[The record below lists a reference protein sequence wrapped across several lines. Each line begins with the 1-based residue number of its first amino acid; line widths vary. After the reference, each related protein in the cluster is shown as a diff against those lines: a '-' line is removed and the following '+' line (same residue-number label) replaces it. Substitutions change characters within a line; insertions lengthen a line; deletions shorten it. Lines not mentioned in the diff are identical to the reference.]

1 MNNTILRANMGRIDI
16 SPRPEHMRAMGP
28 AFGGADGLR
37 KVAFPLHARLA
48 VLDAGNAAVI
58 VIALDACWITESV
71 AHLFQ
76 EQFAPAI
83 GIPAGHILLCAS
95 HSHTAP
101 PLAMDDAYAHW
112 TQWVLETLRAAVPAA
127 WAGRRPA
134 RAGVGYGYRFGVCF
148 NQRMPQADT
157 QTKFVRDHI
166 EGRANPR
173 PIDPNI
179 GVLRIDEASG
189 KLMGALMH
197 FAAHPAT
204 LINHP
209 EVSPDFPGFMCDYV
223 ERRRPGAVAAFLQG
237 ACGDINIDY
246 MFTTLGAAQY
256 TGSLL
261 GKEVNRVLDDII
273 TSERFPI
280 SVLSRQHRL
289 PLEDMPAEAEIAAWE
304 KGCDEYLAHAADD
317 PTLLWVNGLNM
328 SEYVSAETRVDMV
341 RKLRQWCD
349 WFREHREQI
358 ALVQDCP
365 YDLVAV
371 RLGDLTALFQ
381 SFEAFV
387 EIGLELR
394 RLSPSRHTWLVG
406 YTNDCKGYLPTAA
419 EYRRGGYEPHSRRYQ
434 RDPRNQPRN
443 LAENADALFIANAL
457 AAIRKVTT

>member
-1 MNNTILRANMGRIDI
+1 MANHALRANMLKVDI
-16 SPRPEHMRAMGP
+16 SPRPEHLQAMGS
-28 AFGGADGLR
+28 AFGGADGFR
-37 KVAFPLHARLA
+37 KVAFPLHARLT
-48 VLDAGNAAVI
+48 VLDAGNTAVI
-58 VIALDACWITESV
+58 VIALDACWITEPV
-71 AHLFQ
+71 ARLFQ
-76 EQFAPAI
+76 EQLAPAI

-112 TQWVLETLRAAVPAA
+112 TQWVLETLRAAIPAA

-134 RAGVGYGYRFGVCF
+134 RAGAGYGYRFGVCF
-148 NQRMPQADT
+148 NRRLPQADT
-157 QTKFVRDHI
+157 RTKFVRDHI
-166 EGRANPR
+166 EGRTNPR

-189 KLMGALMH
+189 KLMGVLMN

-223 ERRRPGAVAAFLQG
+223 ERRRSGAVAAFLQG
-237 ACGDINIDY
+237 ACGDILIDY

-261 GKEVNRVLDDII
+261 GKEVNRVLDDIS

-280 SVLSRQHRL
+280 SVLPRQYKL
-289 PLEDMPAEAEIAAWE
+289 PLEDMPVEADLAAWE

-328 SEYVSAETRVDMV
+328 TEYVSAETRIAMV
-341 RKLRQWCD
+341 RKLREWCD
-349 WFREHREQI
+349 WVREHREQI
-358 ALVQDCP
+358 AGVKDCP
-365 YDLVAV
+365 YESVAV
-371 RLGDLTALFQ
+371 RLGDLTALFHP
-381 SFEAFV
+381 FEAFV

-419 EYRRGGYEPHSRRYQ
+419 EYRRGGYEPKSRRYA
-434 RDPRNQPRN
+434 RDLREQPRN
-443 LAENADALFIANAL
+443 PAENAAAVFLANAL
-457 AAIRKVTT
+457 EAIRKVTD

>member
-1 MNNTILRANMGRIDI
+1 MGRIDI

-134 RAGVGYGYRFGVCF
+134 RAGAGYGYRFGVCF
-148 NQRMPQADT
+148 NRRLPQADT
-157 QTKFVRDHI
+157 RTKFVRDHI
-166 EGRANPR
+166 EGRTNPR

-189 KLMGALMH
+189 KLMGVLMN

-223 ERRRPGAVAAFLQG
+223 ERRRSGAVAAFLQG
-237 ACGDINIDY
+237 G
-246 MFTTLGAAQY
+246 LRGH
-256 TGSLL
+256 
-261 GKEVNRVLDDII
+261 
-273 TSERFPI
+273 P
-280 SVLSRQHRL
+280 HRL
-289 PLEDMPAEAEIAAWE
+289 HVHHPGRGPVHGKPA
-304 KGCDEYLAHAADD
+304 
-317 PTLLWVNGLNM
+317 
-328 SEYVSAETRVDMV
+328 
-341 RKLRQWCD
+341 RQ
-349 WFREHREQI
+349 
-358 ALVQDCP
+358 
-365 YDLVAV
+365 
-371 RLGDLTALFQ
+371 
-381 SFEAFV
+381 
-387 EIGLELR
+387 
-394 RLSPSRHTWLVG
+394 
-406 YTNDCKGYLPTAA
+406 
-419 EYRRGGYEPHSRRYQ
+419 RGQPGSRRH
-434 RDPRNQPRN
+434 
-443 LAENADALFIANAL
+443 
-457 AAIRKVTT
+457 